1 MSETLKIALVTG
13 ASRGIG
19 KAIALALGKQGFT
32 IAGTATTQ
40 EGADTISHYLK
51 EENIQGHGFALNVC
65 DREAMK
71 PLLDAI
77 QEKVGGSPLVLVNNA
92 GITRDN
98 IFLRM
103 KPEEWDS
110 VIDTNLTAIY
120 RVTKAC
126 LKPMVKARWGRVIN
140 ITSVVGVTGNPGQA
154 NYTAAKAG
162 MIGMGKSLAQE
173 LAVFGITVNCVAPGF
188 IDTDMTRFLNEA
200 QQEQIKNQIPMK
212 RMGEPS
218 DIANAVAF
226 LASDQAGYIT
236 GQTIHVNGGMCM
248 I

>member
-1 MSETLKIALVTG
+1 MNENTKIALVTG

-19 KAIALALGKQGFT
+19 KAIALTLGQQGFA

-40 EGADTISHYLK
+40 EGADTISQYLK
-51 EENIQGHGFALNVC
+51 DQHIKGQGFALNVC
-65 DREAMK
+65 DSEAIK
-71 PLLDAI
+71 PLLDSI
-77 QEKVGGSPLVLVNNA
+77 EQKLGGYPLILVNNA

-103 KPEEWDS
+103 KPEEWDT
-110 VIDTNLTAIY
+110 VIDTNLSAIY
-120 RVTKAC
+120 RITKAC

-162 MIGMGKSLAQE
+162 MIGMSKSLAQE
-173 LAVFGITVNCVAPGF
+173 LAAFEITVNSVAPGF
-188 IDTDMTRFLNEA
+188 IDTDMTRLLTEA
-200 QQEQIKNQIPMK
+200 QQEQIKSQIPMK
-212 RMGEPS
+212 RMGQPT

-226 LASDQAGYIT
+226 LVSDSAGYIT